1 MEENFLQDL
10 GHKKKSVND
19 LIRFILNRS
28 EKAASNFSIFLGAGA
43 SITSGVR
50 SGQELIQEWEKEIL
64 EEEDVWKIRT
74 KLTPEFRSKLT
85 PCFSFNSR
93 RDSRNFRAKPNRF
106 TA

>member
-43 SITSGVR
+43 SITSGFNGAQDKVR
-50 SGQELIQEWEKEIL
+50 LI
-64 EEEDVWKIRT
+64 R
-74 KLTPEFRSKLT
+74 
-85 PCFSFNSR
+85 
-93 RDSRNFRAKPNRF
+93 
-106 TA
+106 